1 VFSTPSMPIT
11 EDKGTRKDFEKPG
24 DVLVIA
30 PHELFIIA
38 GFDYYVINGGYNL
51 TTLDKKYHTCE

>member
-1 VFSTPSMPIT
+1 MPIT